1 MRNIFLIAMIGCSM
15 LFPGYAKTV
24 EIKMFETT
32 DIHGSFFPYD
42 FIHNTFAPGSLA
54 KISTIVNNARTKHGD
69 NVILL
74 DNGDILQGQPS
85 SYYYNYIDTI
95 TPHLVSQILNY
106 MKYDAGNI
114 GNHDVETGVDVMNR
128 WISQCEMPI
137 LGANVLDAGT
147 HEPAYTPYIIIERE
161 GVKIAVL
168 GMITPAIP
176 AWLPESIWDGLEF
189 ADMQETAE
197 KWIPIIKRKENP
209 DVIVGLFHAGE
220 DGKLLMDY
228 KENPSAEIAEKV
240 PGFDVILFGH
250 DHKRENRVV
259 MNEQGDPV
267 LIINP
272 ANNGQSVAEVT
283 MTIDIDD
290 KGRVTDKKFSGNLI
304 KVDDYPAD
312 SMYMAKFESHFNSIK
327 NFTNEVIGYSECDM
341 SSRKAYFGPS
351 SYVDFLHHMQL
362 CRTGAEISFCAP
374 LSFDATIPKGELT
387 NGDMFDLVKYENFL
401 YVMEL
406 TGKEIKDY
414 LDASYA
420 NWVHEMKSSY
430 DPMFILRD
438 DVQSG
443 DESKWLFVH
452 PTYNFDSAA
461 GIIYTV
467 DVTKPQGSKVDIISM
482 ADGTPFDLDKVY
494 KVAINSYRAN
504 GGGELITLGAGIP
517 KSEIEKRII
526 HKDSNDFRYYL
537 TEDIK
542 RMGKINPQP
551 LNQWKFIPEEI
562 VAPAKIR
569 ERIKLFGT
577 E

>member
-1 MRNIFLIAMIGCSM
+1 MRNLFFVLITVCSM
-15 LFPGYAKTV
+15 FFSAHARTV

-54 KISTIVNNARTKHGD
+54 KISTIINNARNEYGD

-85 SYYYNYIDTI
+85 SYYYNYVDTVS
-95 TPHLVSQILNY
+95 PHIVSQIFNY

-114 GNHDVETGVDVMNR
+114 GNHDVETGINVMNR
-128 WISQCEMPI
+128 WISQCDMPI
-137 LGANVLDAGT
+137 LGANVLDARTG
-147 HEPAYTPYIIIERE
+147 EQAYTPYVIIQRD

-176 AWLPESIWDGLEF
+176 AWLPENVWEGLDF

-197 KWIPIIKRKENP
+197 KWLPIIKEKENP
-209 DVIVGLFHAGE
+209 DIIVGLFHAGE
-220 DGKLLMDY
+220 DGKLLMNF
-228 KENPSAEIAEKV
+228 KENPSAEIAENV
-240 PGFDVILFGH
+240 PGFDLILYGH
-250 DHKRENRVV
+250 DHKRENREVV
-259 MNEQGDPV
+259 NVQGDSV
-267 LIINP
+267 LLINP

-283 MTIDIDD
+283 ITLEIDNEGNVI
-290 KGRVTDKKFSGNLI
+290 DKKFKGNLI

-312 SMYMAKFESHFNSIK
+312 PSFLTKFTPQFNAIK
-327 NFTNEVIGYSECDM
+327 GFTNEVIGYNENEM
-341 SSRKAYFGPS
+341 SSREAYFGPS
-351 SYVDFLHHMQL
+351 SYVDFLHAMQL
-362 CRTGAEISFCAP
+362 YRTGADISFCAP
-374 LSFDATIPKGELT
+374 LSFDATIPKGYLT

-401 YVMEL
+401 YVMEF
-406 TGKEIKDY
+406 TGQEIKDY
-414 LDASYA
+414 LDESYG

-438 DVQSG
+438 DYQDG
-443 DESKWLFVH
+443 DVTRSKFLH
-452 PTYNFDSAA
+452 PAYNFDSAA

-467 DVTKPQGSKVDIISM
+467 DVTKPKGSKVNIISM
-482 ADGTPFDLDKVY
+482 ADGSEFDPAKTY

-504 GGGELITLGAGIP
+504 GGGELVTEGAGIP
-517 KSEIEKRII
+517 KSEIDSRIV
-526 HKDSNDFRYYL
+526 HKDSENFRYYL

-542 RMGKINPQP
+542 KMKSINPQP
-551 LNQWKFIPEEI
+551 LNQWRFIPDDI

-569 ERIKLFGT
+569 ERVKLFGT